1 MKLVPLFGQPEE
13 MLEGKRTLGFGI
25 GSALDE
31 MHEGKRTL
39 GCAMP
44 LLGLTHLQRCPSLGR
59 QMKCSGE
66 EDPKLL
72 RLRGLDPLF
81 DFEEMHEG
89 VVPRLCDALA
99 GLGTPVLLGG

>member
-1 MKLVPLFGQPEE
+1 MPLFGQPEE

-66 EDPKLL
+66 EDPKLFEIAEL
-72 RLRGLDPLF
+72 NPLF
-81 DFEEMHEG
+81 DFEEMNKG
-89 VVPRLCDALA
+89 SCTSAV
-99 GLGTPVLLGG
+99 